1 MFINNFDPVALEIF
15 SLEIRWY
22 SLAYIFGIILGW
34 ILAKKLFIQDI
45 EVKNKFDDYL
55 TYLIIGII
63 LGGRLGYIF
72 IYNLSFYVNNPLD
85 IFKIWQGGMSFHG
98 GLIGVIF
105 ASIFFAKKNKQNSFL
120 YMDIVALV
128 APIGLFFGRI
138 ANFINS
144 ELYGTITNVPW
155 AVTFIQVDNLPR
167 HPSQLYEALLEGLFL
182 FLLLL
187 YFKNKFSKKPGIISG
202 LFLII
207 YSIFRFIVEFYRVP
221 DEQLGYIFLN
231 LTMGQVV
238 SLIFMLSGLILFY
251 LKYETRLDILAQ
263 LFFLQC
269 LKPHLFSTQE
279 IFHDL
284 KILLELQF

>member
-1 MFINNFDPVALEIF
+1 MLINNFDPVALEIF

-22 SLAYIFGIILGW
+22 SLAYIFGILLGW
-34 ILAKKLFIQDI
+34 ILAKKLFIQNI
-45 EVKNKFDDYL
+45 EIKNKFDDYL

-72 IYNLSFYVNNPLD
+72 IYNLSFYANNPLD

-105 ASIFFAKKNKQNSFL
+105 ASIIFAKKHNQNPFL

-128 APIGLFFGRI
+128 APIGVFFGRI

-144 ELYGTITNVPW
+144 ELYGTITNVSW
-155 AVTFIQVDNLPR
+155 AVTFIRVDNLPR
-167 HPSQLYEALLEGLFL
+167 HPSQLYEALSEGL

-187 YFKNKFSKKPGIISG
+187 LLYFRKKFLNKPGVISG
-202 LFLII
+202 LFLIL
-207 YSIFRFIVEFYRVP
+207 YSIFRFIVEFFRVP
-221 DEQLGYIFLN
+221 DEQIGYIFLN

-238 SLIFMLSGLILFY
+238 SLIFLLSGVILIYF
-251 LKYETRLDILAQ
+251 KNETR
-263 LFFLQC
+263 
-269 LKPHLFSTQE
+269 
-279 IFHDL
+279 
-284 KILLELQF
+284 